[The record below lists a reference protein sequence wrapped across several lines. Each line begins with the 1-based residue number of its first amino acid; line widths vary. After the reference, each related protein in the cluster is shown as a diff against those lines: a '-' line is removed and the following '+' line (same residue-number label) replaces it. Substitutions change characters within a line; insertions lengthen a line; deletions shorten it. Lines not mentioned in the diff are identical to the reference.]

1 MAEMKP
7 NTNYVWN
14 NDQEFPVTGKDF
26 ETLLNT
32 SRALLNTPEAQ
43 MILFLKRVN
52 EIFEGVLVKGIE
64 DGAIVEQQSDVLE
77 VIEEPKAKSKKK

>member
-1 MAEMKP
+1 MKP